1 MYDLIVRGGTVVDGS
16 GLAPR
21 RADVAVRDQRIVA
34 VGRLRGEQATREIDA
49 DGLIVSPGIVDVHTH
64 YDPQITWD
72 ASCDTSVR
80 HGVTTVVAGNCGFSI
95 APCHRDDHAYLAQMF
110 ARVEGMALEA
120 FDHVRWDFETFPEF
134 LRSREGQ
141 LGVNFGCYVGHSAV
155 CRYVMGDASFEREAS
170 DDEIASMQ
178 ALVDDAMRGGAMGFS
193 SAQVNLHFDTAERPV
208 PSRLASDREINA
220 LVDVVGRYGIG
231 SLAIAPYSTVD
242 GLDDADCDRMIDYV
256 KRAGVPMVF
265 QGYGGRN
272 RRVDPDGAWRGLEAL
287 LDRSVRERAPVYS
300 LVMMRNSNASF
311 HLAQGTSLYE
321 SVPLWAA
328 LMALTPQ
335 ERRVA
340 MRDMSARAAYQD
352 AIDHP
357 QPPPSGGATTPPS
370 WDGLRVRRTFSA
382 ENEGYERRSIQEIAT
397 AEQRR
402 PVDVMFDIAL
412 ADDLRT
418 LFHWSNESTAL
429 RDVLRR
435 VQFHPMVLPGIS
447 DGGAHLERD
456 DGAEWSTYF
465 LRMWCLDEGG
475 WPIEAA
481 IRRLT
486 AVPAAICGIRDRGQ
500 LQVGSFADM
509 MLFDPARID
518 IGERSLGV
526 DRITK
531 TERFYSAPAGIAAT
545 IVNGEVVV
553 DNGELIDDARPGS
566 VIRPA

>member
-1 MYDLIVRGGTVVDGS
+1 
-16 GLAPR
+16 
-21 RADVAVRDQRIVA
+21 
-34 VGRLRGEQATREIDA
+34 
-49 DGLIVSPGIVDVHTH
+49 
-64 YDPQITWD
+64 
-72 ASCDTSVR
+72 
-80 HGVTTVVAGNCGFSI
+80 
-95 APCHRDDHAYLAQMF
+95 
-110 ARVEGMALEA
+110 
-120 FDHVRWDFETFPEF
+120 
-134 LRSREGQ
+134 
-141 LGVNFGCYVGHSAV
+141 
-155 CRYVMGDASFEREAS
+155 
-170 DDEIASMQ
+170 
-178 ALVDDAMRGGAMGFS
+178 MRGGAMGFS
-193 SAQVNLHFDTAERPV
+193 SAQVNLHFDNAERPV

-220 LVDVVGRYGIG
+220 LVDVVGRFGIG

-272 RRVDPDGAWRGLEAL
+272 RRVDPEGAWRGLQSL
-287 LDRSVRERAPVYS
+287 LERSVRERAPVYS

-321 SVPLWAA
+321 SVPLWAT

-340 MRDMSARAAYQD
+340 MRDLDARAAYQD
-352 AIDHP
+352 AIDKP
-357 QPPPSGGATTPPS
+357 LPVQGGATTPPS

-382 ENEGYERRSIQEIAT
+382 ANEGYERRSIQEIAT

-456 DGAEWSTYF
+456 DGSEWSTYF
-465 LRMWCLDEGG
+465 LRLWCLDEGG

-486 AVPAAICGIRDRGQ
+486 AVPAAICGIRDRGL
-500 LQVGSFADM
+500 LQVGAFGDM
-509 MLFDPARID
+509 MLFDPERID

-526 DRITK
+526 DRVTK
-531 TERFYSAPAGIAAT
+531 TERFYSAPVGIAAT

-553 DNGELIDDARPGS
+553 ENGELIEDARPGS
-566 VIRPA
+566 VVRPA

>member
-1 MYDLIVRGGTVVDGS
+1 MYDLLVRGGTVVDGS

-34 VGRLRGEQATREIDA
+34 VGRLKGERAARVIDA
-49 DGLIVSPGIVDVHTH
+49 DGLIVAPGIVDIHTH
-64 YDPQITWD
+64 YDPQVTWD
-72 ASCDTSVR
+72 ASCDTSIR

-134 LRSREGQ
+134 LATRQGR

-155 CRYVMGDASFEREAS
+155 RRYVMGDASFEREAS

-328 LMALTPQ
+328 LNALTPQ

-340 MRDMSARAAYQD
+340 MRDVAARAAYQD

-357 QPPPSGGATTPPS
+357 EPVQGGRNHAAQLGRPARAPHVQ
-370 WDGLRVRRTFSA
+370 RRRTQATNVAPS
-382 ENEGYERRSIQEIAT
+382 RRS
-397 AEQRR
+397 R
-402 PVDVMFDIAL
+402 
-412 ADDLRT
+412 
-418 LFHWSNESTAL
+418 
-429 RDVLRR
+429 LRR
-435 VQFHPMVLPGIS
+435 VAGPSTSCSTSHSPTTSARCSIGPTSPPRCETCYGACSSTRWCCPASPTAERTSNATTAPNGRRIS
-447 DGGAHLERD
+447 CACGA
-456 DGAEWSTYF
+456 STK
-465 LRMWCLDEGG
+465 
-475 WPIEAA
+475 AA
-481 IRRLT
+481 GRSKPRF
-486 AVPAAICGIRDRGQ
+486 AA
-500 LQVGSFADM
+500 
-509 MLFDPARID
+509 
-518 IGERSLGV
+518 
-526 DRITK
+526 
-531 TERFYSAPAGIAAT
+531 
-545 IVNGEVVV
+545 
-553 DNGELIDDARPGS
+553 
-566 VIRPA
+566 

>member
-1 MYDLIVRGGTVVDGS
+1 MYDLLVRGGTVVDGS

-34 VGRLRGEQATREIDA
+34 VGRLQGERATRVVDA
-49 DGLIVSPGIVDVHTH
+49 DGLVVAPGIVDVHTH

-134 LRSREGQ
+134 LQSRQGR

-155 CRYVMGDASFEREAS
+155 RRYVMGDASFEREAA

-193 SAQVNLHFDTAERPV
+193 SAQVSLHFDTAERPV
-208 PSRLASDREINA
+208 PSRLAADREINA

-242 GLDDADCDRMIDYV
+242 GLDAADSDRLIDYV

-272 RRVDPDGAWRGLEAL
+272 RRVDPEAAWRGLETL
-287 LDRSVRERAPVYS
+287 LDRSLRECAPVYS

-328 LMALTPQ
+328 LMAMSPQ

-340 MRDMSARAAYQD
+340 MRDLDARAAYED

-357 QPPPSGGATTPPS
+357 QQPAQAGATTPPS

-382 ENEGYERRSIQEIAT
+382 ENASFERRSIQEIAT
-397 AEQRR
+397 QQRRR

-456 DGAEWSTYF
+456 DGSEWSTYF

-486 AVPAAICGIRDRGQ
+486 AVPAAVCGIRDRGL

-531 TERFYSAPAGIAAT
+531 TERFYSAPVGIAAT
-545 IVNGEVVV
+545 IVNGEIVV
-553 DNGELIDDARPGS
+553 DHGELIDDARPGN
-566 VIRPA
+566 VVRPA

>member
-1 MYDLIVRGGTVVDGS
+1 MYDLLVRGGTVIDGS

-34 VGRLRGEQATREIDA
+34 IGRLQGEQATRVIDA
-49 DGLIVSPGIVDVHTH
+49 DGLVVAPGIVDAHTH

-72 ASCDTSVR
+72 PSCDTSVR

-120 FDHVRWDFETFPEF
+120 FDHVQWDFETFPEF
-134 LRSREGQ
+134 LATREGR
-141 LGVNFGCYVGHSAV
+141 LGVNFGCYVGHSAIR
-155 CRYVMGDASFEREAS
+155 RYVMGDASFERAAT
-170 DDEIASMQ
+170 DDEVVSMQ

-193 SAQVNLHFDTAERPV
+193 SAQVNLHFDNAERPV
-208 PSRLASDREINA
+208 PSRLADDRELNA
-220 LVDVVGRYGIG
+220 LVDVVGRFGVG

-242 GLDDADCDRMIDYV
+242 GLDDADSDRLIDYV

-272 RRVDPDGAWRGLEAL
+272 RRVDPDGAWRGLQTL

-300 LVMMRNSNASF
+300 LVTMRNSNASF

-328 LMALTPQ
+328 LMAMTPQ

-340 MRDMSARAAYQD
+340 MRDPERRAAYRD
-352 AIDHP
+352 AID
-357 QPPPSGGATTPPS
+357 QPPTPTAAGATAPPS
-370 WDGLRVRRTFSA
+370 WDSLRVRRTFSP
-382 ENEGYERRSIQEIAT
+382 ENAKYDKRTLAEIAVT
-397 AEQRR
+397 EGRHPA
-402 PVDVMFDIAL
+402 DVMFDISL

-418 LFHWSNESTAL
+418 LFHWSNESQAL
-429 RDVLRR
+429 RDTLRKL
-435 VQFHPMVLPGIS
+435 QFHPMVLPGIS

-456 DGAEWSTYF
+456 DGSEWSTYF

-486 AVPAAICGIRDRGQ
+486 AVPAAVCGIRDRGL
-500 LQVGSFADM
+500 LQVGAFGDM
-509 MLFDPARID
+509 MIFDPERLD
-518 IGERSLGV
+518 VGERSLGV
-526 DRITK
+526 DRVTK
-531 TERFYSAPAGIAAT
+531 TERFFSAPVGIAAT
-545 IVNGEVVV
+545 IVNGEIVV
-553 DNGELIDDARPGS
+553 DNGELVDNARPGH
-566 VIRPA
+566 VVRPA